1 MESCCVE
8 EFLPS
13 AAIEGIWG
21 FTRAIA
27 MVGGVS
33 LVIFFS
39 LCKWMDSKLS
49 AIGMQTVNI
58 FHKHKNPLPL
68 RLLCF
73 LTDQPTFGN
82 HVCSAVKNIKKTTT
96 TEVQQV
102 QDTKIL
108 LSSSDNHTESW
119 KSHWGFRS
127 ACSASTFCGLGFK
140 DKTAYCEVCQTAV
153 IFLLVLPC
161 SPPPPYL
168 LSGVSH
174 RSILLFHYHPH
185 HLCQDSIGWFPW
197 KLHRPLEKCVS

>member
-1 MESCCVE
+1 MHFFVFFYRAMGVYFLYSCLAFVIQHVIKIMHSKVTHTLMESCCVE

-73 LTDQPTFGN
+73 LTDLPTIMF
-82 HVCSAVKNIKKTTT
+82 VK
-96 TEVQQV
+96 Q
-102 QDTKIL
+102 
-108 LSSSDNHTESW
+108 
-119 KSHWGFRS
+119 
-127 ACSASTFCGLGFK
+127 
-140 DKTAYCEVCQTAV
+140 
-153 IFLLVLPC
+153 
-161 SPPPPYL
+161 
-168 LSGVSH
+168 
-174 RSILLFHYHPH
+174 
-185 HLCQDSIGWFPW
+185 
-197 KLHRPLEKCVS
+197 